1 MRIGP
6 VYARCCT
13 SPLPIA
19 PALCYVDDTHACSSF
34 TNHIPHAYSSL
45 VNNTFFLHVPAPV
58 ALQMKKQGPNDFM
71 FMFSYTIVIVG
82 LLFAV
87 LGITAMGFYLKTGV
101 EQVCCGCM
109 QARLAVAF

>member
-1 MRIGP
+1 
-6 VYARCCT
+6 
-13 SPLPIA
+13 
-19 PALCYVDDTHACSSF
+19 
-34 TNHIPHAYSSL
+34 
-45 VNNTFFLHVPAPV
+45 
-58 ALQMKKQGPNDFM
+58 M

-109 QARLAVAF
+109 QAALRLRFKRARPACTIALRRVLRRTMA